1 MSQEHLKWGLSG
13 QALEAFIQKLK
24 DDELV
29 PIPEGLHSVVVEVD
43 EPGGDV
49 VGWEVTDIDGNEV
62 DDHFMGTSFGSMLA
76 GECLMAGTPVED
88 ETVTLFQP

>member
-1 MSQEHLKWGLSG
+1 MSQDQLKWGLSG
-13 QALEAFIQKLK
+13 QALEAFMQKLK

-29 PIPEGLHSVVVEVD
+29 PIPEGLHSVVVELD

-49 VGWEVTDIDGNEV
+49 IGWEVTDIDGNEV
-62 DDHFMGTSFGSMLA
+62 DDHFMGTSFGSILA

-88 ETVTLFQP
+88 EPESSFKP